1 MTSLT
6 IQTERPNDSEPILDG
21 LSRRGLV
28 ALCLLLLAMGMSDA
42 LRFLIYDLSP
52 LLETARLAPDAP
64 DGVAQAN
71 AMRGW
76 ARLGG
81 YVAAL
86 LTVVYFLVIQRTRL
100 KTHKQVVDNV
110 SLMLVL
116 IGVILLA
123 SRLVLQKVDST
134 MNAWGIVDITLLHL
148 AACMTIP
155 WSWKDSVVPFIPLL
169 LIWALVMLVPDAGSW
184 DIFDRVVVVIMSGFV
199 LAPGALIASWRKK
212 RWGED
217 IERLQLGEQ
226 VRNIGGELT
235 RARIVHDAMFP
246 GDYDDG
252 HICFEYEYDPIH
264 EIGGDY
270 VHLHVCPITGKVFLT
285 LLDVAG
291 HGLAAA
297 LTVNRLFG
305 ELERIRAENPDAE
318 PADVMALLNRYIYL
332 TMARHGMFATGACF
346 MLDPNTGILTWVNAG
361 HPPTL
366 LRRSDGRVFD
376 LKGTTMLLGAQ
387 SDEEFDTNQQA
398 IKIAPGDVVIA
409 YTDGAYEARNP
420 DGKSFGLSRMREIV
434 RFKPAPR
441 SWTRFIANA
450 VQKHHAGQAEDD
462 VLIVALTLKSL
473 RVGQPAERARAAE
486 GNHRLPDIQPAPT
499 GQVPLT
505 E

>member
-1 MTSLT
+1 MTSLIT
-6 IQTERPNDSEPILDG
+6 HIERPNVSDPILDE
-21 LSRRGLV
+21 LAKRSLV
-28 ALCLLLLAMGMSDA
+28 ALCVLLLGLGIADA
-42 LRFLIYDLSP
+42 VRFLIYDLSP
-52 LLETARLAPDAP
+52 LLEAARLAPDAP

-71 AMRGW
+71 ALRGW
-76 ARLGG
+76 SRLGG
-81 YVAAL
+81 YIAAL
-86 LTVVYFLVIQRTRL
+86 LTVVYFLVIQRRRL
-100 KTHKQVVDNV
+100 KTYKQVVDNV

-123 SRLVLQKVDST
+123 SRLVLQNVDST

-246 GDYDDG
+246 RDYDDG

-270 VHLHVCPITGKVFLT
+270 VHLHVCPNTGKVFLT

-305 ELERIRAENPDAE
+305 ELERIRAENPDSE
-318 PADVMALLNRYIYL
+318 PADVMALLNRYIHL
-332 TMARHGMFATGACF
+332 TMARHGMFATGACL
-346 MLDPNTGILTWVNAG
+346 MLDPNTGILNWVNAG

-366 LRRSDGRVFD
+366 LRRADGRVFD

-387 SDEEFDTNQQA
+387 SDEEFDTNQQSV
-398 IKIAPGDVVIA
+398 KITPGDVVIA

-420 DGKSFGLSRMREIV
+420 EGKSFGLSRMREIA
-434 RFKPAPR
+434 RFQPAPR
-441 SWTRFIANA
+441 SWTRFIATA

-462 VLIVALTLKSL
+462 VLIVTLTLKSL
-473 RVGQPAERARAAE
+473 RVGLPAVPSPAEDGLQHKPDYKAAPSSQMPMAE
-486 GNHRLPDIQPAPT
+486 
-499 GQVPLT
+499 
-505 E
+505 